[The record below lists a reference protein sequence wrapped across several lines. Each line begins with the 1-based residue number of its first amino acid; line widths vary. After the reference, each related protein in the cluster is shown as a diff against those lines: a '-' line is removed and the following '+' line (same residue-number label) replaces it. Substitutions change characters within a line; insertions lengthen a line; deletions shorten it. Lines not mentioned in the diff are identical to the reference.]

1 MARYETSKII
11 FEKKKLVYS
20 VLAIDYQASL
30 IGREIDEITAILEK
44 KKNIINLAVF
54 NEKKGMN
61 NDILMIIYNKL
72 VSNDGNEK
80 YKEIMTELGTCNRL
94 ESIAQIIAV

>member
-1 MARYETSKII
+1 M
-11 FEKKKLVYS
+11 
-20 VLAIDYQASL
+20 

-72 VSNDGNEK
+72 VSNEGNKK